1 MSKSVP
7 YTRHNEMQPFEN
19 REGFVK
25 ALYYNHVQT
34 GLHRLHVK
42 LRYRIPKLKHLDL
55 VLQKDAWIVV
65 DRVLNDA
72 PIIAWTDF
80 ETEHRQNLHEDIRCE
95 IRLFHYAADMI
106 LDRTLEAMELMLGE
120 ELSEELNDE
129 DTDDIEAATSSDVL
143 PFKKNEDEDNN

>member
-7 YTRHNEMQPFEN
+7 YTRHKELQPYEN

-42 LRYRIPKLKHLDL
+42 LRYRIPKLIHLDL

-65 DRVLNDA
+65 DRALNDV
-72 PIIAWTDF
+72 PILAWTDF
-80 ETEHRQNLHEDIRCE
+80 EIHHRENLHEDIKCE

-106 LDRTLEAMELMLGE
+106 LDRTLEAMELLLGE
-120 ELSEELNDE
+120 ELSEEINDE
-129 DTDDIEAATSSDVL
+129 ENDDSEASTSSDVL
-143 PFKKNEDEDNN
+143 PFKKSEDKDKH